1 MSKQNDGGP
10 AFPSYAM
17 KPEQSPYGMSLLA
30 YIATEAMAALIVANS
45 RRDGPAMDADSI
57 TDAAVLYADG
67 LIEALNEG
75 R

>member
-10 AFPSYAM
+10 AFPAM
-17 KPEQSPYGMSLLA
+17 AGSESVRRAGMSVRA

-45 RRDGPAMDADSI
+45 RCHGPALDADAI
-57 TDAAVLYADG
+57 TGAAVEYADG